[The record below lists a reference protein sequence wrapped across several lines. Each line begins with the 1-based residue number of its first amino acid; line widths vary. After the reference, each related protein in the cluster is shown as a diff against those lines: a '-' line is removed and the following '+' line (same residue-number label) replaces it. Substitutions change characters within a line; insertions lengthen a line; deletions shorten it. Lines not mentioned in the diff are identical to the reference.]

1 MSTHITLS
9 GINRSLSAQLLGM
22 AYQLFQED
30 FLAGQ
35 TYWDKDLTLKEC
47 CDWLMEID
55 ENFGEVIKKY
65 MCSSQYLSVFTGI
78 EDNQIKRMIVI
89 GRQFDGYDWKVITA
103 EFSRE
108 RQN

>member
-9 GINRSLSAQLLGM
+9 GINSSLSVQLIGM

-47 CDWLMEID
+47 CDWLVEID
-55 ENFGEVIKKY
+55 EKLGEVIKQY

-89 GRQFDGYDWKVITA
+89 GKRSNGYEWKVITA
-103 EFSRE
+103 EFLRE
-108 RQN
+108 

>member
-55 ENFGEVIKKY
+55 KKFGEVIKKY